1 MTEPR
6 NLQREIEELRQLA
19 RELSA
24 RIERVEQAL
33 ASEPGA
39 RQPQASPPP
48 NVGPAWPRPPAPPKS
63 DPKPLP
69 SIPPR
74 PVREAT
80 IPEAD
85 LESRIGS
92 HWLNRIGITAVLI
105 GVSYFLKYAFENNWI
120 GPAGRVLIGLAAGVA
135 VIIWSERFRHRGYQ
149 IFSYS
154 LKALGI
160 GILYLSL
167 WAAFQVYSLVAAGVA
182 FVAMLLV
189 TSATAA
195 MALLQ
200 DAQIL
205 ALFALLGGF
214 ATPLLLSTGRDRELE
229 LFFYLA
235 LLDLATLVLVTL
247 KPWRKALVLAFWGT
261 LFEYIERYETF
272 YDRGH
277 CPLTLGF
284 ATFFFA
290 IFAVA
295 PLIARFRMEPEAKPF
310 WAIPHILAF
319 LNAAVYFIQSW
330 VMIED
335 FADKGSAWVAV
346 GLAGVYVF
354 LSRQVRPAQHEMLAG
369 ESLRLLHLAIAIG
382 FITVAIPI
390 RLESHWIT
398 VGWLVE
404 SAALVWIGVRI
415 HSDFLSIFALGALS
429 LGVARLL
436 FVDNFYSTRL
446 FFNAR
451 VAVHALAIAVLALV
465 AWYGYQRDDDDV
477 RKVAA
482 ACIIAL
488 NLLTVI
494 ALTREVSDYY
504 QRAIT
509 ALLPPRSLTLP
520 REWSHTRNL
529 QIARDFTYS
538 ALWMY
543 YGALLM
549 FVGFWKRSAFVRWQA
564 LVLIA
569 ITIFKVFIY
578 DVWQLERGYRIVSF
592 VILGILLLVISF
604 AYQRDWLKLS
614 RA

>member
-1 MTEPR
+1 MADAR
-6 NLQREIEELRQLA
+6 NLEREIEELRQLA

-33 ASEPGA
+33 RSQSSSVQQDKP
-39 RQPQASPPP
+39 ASPSIT
-48 NVGPAWPRPPAPPKS
+48 PPAPPPPTFE
-63 DPKPLP
+63 PKPP
-69 SIPPR
+69 PYIPPR
-74 PVREAT
+74 PVTQTT

-85 LESRIGS
+85 LEARIGS
-92 HWLNRIGITAVLI
+92 HWLNRIGIAAVLV

-120 GPAGRVLIGLAAGVA
+120 GPAGRVLIGLAAGMA
-135 VIIWSERFRHRGYQ
+135 VIVWSERFRRRGYQ
-149 IFSYS
+149 VFSYS

-160 GILYLSL
+160 GVLYLSL
-167 WAAFQVYSLVAAGVA
+167 WAAFQVYSLIPGAAA

-189 TSATAA
+189 TSGTAA
-195 MALLQ
+195 LALLQ

-229 LFFYLA
+229 LFLYLA
-235 LLDLATLVLVTL
+235 LLDLATLVLLTL
-247 KPWRKALVLAFWGT
+247 KPWRRILVLAFLGT
-261 LFEYIERYETF
+261 LFEYIEWYETF

-277 CPLTLGF
+277 FPLTLGF
-284 ATFFFA
+284 ATLFFA

-295 PLIARFRMEPEAKPF
+295 PLIARLPAEPEAKPF
-310 WAIPHILAF
+310 WAIPHVLAF
-319 LNAAVYFIQSW
+319 LNAAAYFIQSS

-335 FADKGSAWVAV
+335 FVDKGSAWIAV
-346 GLAGVYVF
+346 GLAGAYIF
-354 LSRQVRPAQHEMLAG
+354 LSRQIRPAQRQTRAG

-382 FITVAIPI
+382 FITIAIPI

-404 SAALVWIGVRI
+404 SAALLWVADRI
-415 HSDFLSIFALGALS
+415 DSDFLSIFALGALS

-436 FVDNFYSTRL
+436 FIDNFYSARL
-446 FFNAR
+446 LLNAR
-451 VAVHALAIAVLALV
+451 MAVHALAIAVLALV
-465 AWYGYQRDDDDV
+465 AWKGYRRREDDDA
-477 RKVAA
+477 RRVAS
-482 ACIIAL
+482 ACIVAL
-488 NLLTVI
+488 NLLAVI
-494 ALTREVSDYY
+494 ALSREVSDYY
-504 QRAIT
+504 HRALA
-509 ALLPPRSLTLP
+509 ALLPPYSRTLP
-520 REWSHTRNL
+520 SEWSRTRNL
-529 QIARDFTYS
+529 RIARDFTYS
-538 ALWMY
+538 ALWMC

-549 FVGFWKRSAFVRWQA
+549 FVGFWKRTAFVRWQA

-569 ITIFKVFIY
+569 ITIFKVFVY
-578 DVWQLERGYRIVSF
+578 DVAQLDRGYRIVSF